1 MSKTIKRL
9 LVVLVGVL
17 FATSVYAQS
26 TTASIAGHV
35 TDENGPLTDAMITA
49 VYTPSGIAYHAFSN
63 RDGSFRINGVVAGGP
78 YTVKVEH
85 MAHRPLVLNNV
96 QAPLSGTVVLNL
108 VMKTDAVTLEEVVV
122 TAEMNSNMDIQ
133 NSGAGTF
140 ISNQRWWQLP
150 WLLCH
155 C

>member
-49 VYTPSGIAYHAFSN
+49 VC
-63 RDGSFRINGVVAGGP
+63 V
-78 YTVKVEH
+78 YTVG
-85 MAHRPLVLNNV
+85 HR
-96 QAPLSGTVVLNL
+96 LSC
-108 VMKTDAVTLEEVVV
+108 
-122 TAEMNSNMDIQ
+122 
-133 NSGAGTF
+133 
-140 ISNQRWWQLP
+140 
-150 WLLCH
+150 LL
-155 C
+155 